1 MLIPIKDRNPTRT
14 FPYVTISL
22 IILNVFIFVFE
33 SPFADERVT
42 VNVLYR
48 FAFIPSLFRSQFDE
62 AKYDRAWDKL
72 KEDFMNRPM
81 RGRGLF
87 AWFQEARE
95 RKALLDDLEK
105 IEQSRRRLEPLTLFT
120 CLFLH
125 GSLWHLLGN
134 MLFLWVFGNNIE
146 DAAGHLKFLLF
157 YLLCGAGS
165 SLAHMAVNTSS
176 LIPTV
181 GASGAI
187 SGVMGAYMIL
197 FPLVRVVTIIPIFYF
212 LWYPIELPAFLY
224 LGYWLLIQLVLGL
237 PSLMMPGLGGVAWF
251 AHIGGFFAGVLLI
264 AVFKKRGVPT
274 AIGEQIFGD

>member
-1 MLIPIKDRNPTRT
+1 MLIPIKDRNPTHT
-14 FPYVTISL
+14 FPYVTIFL
-22 IILNVFIFVFE
+22 IVLNLFIFLLE
-33 SPFADERVT
+33 SPLADERVT
-42 VNVLYR
+42 FNVVYR
-48 FAFIPSLFRSQFDE
+48 FAFIPNLFRNQLNE
-62 AKYDRAWDKL
+62 AEYERAWDKL
-72 KEDFMNRPM
+72 KQDFMNRPM

-95 RKALLDDLEK
+95 RKVLLDDLEK

-120 CLFLH
+120 CLFFH

-157 YLLCGAGS
+157 YLLCGAVS

-224 LGYWLLIQLVLGL
+224 LGYWLLLQILLGL
-237 PSLMMPGLGGVAWF
+237 PSLTMSGLGGVAWF
-251 AHIGGFFAGVLLI
+251 AHIGGFFAGAFLI
-264 AVFKKRGVPT
+264 ALFKQRRVHT
-274 AIGEQIFGD
+274 AFHERIIAD